1 MKWLRNL
8 ELCLADL
15 GWRDVRLDNVKE
27 ISSAEVTCMLHD

>member
-15 GWRDVRLDNVKE
+15 EWRGVRLDNVKE
-27 ISSAEVTCMLHD
+27 MSSVEVTCMLND